1 MTTTSDT
8 RGPGSVPRP
17 ATELVRRT
25 WWAFVLGG
33 LASIAFGVLALLSPA
48 AALFVISVFF
58 AASVLLDGAA
68 ALSGAFQH
76 RDKDGWWVMA
86 LLGALGVLVG
96 GYALLVPPAAVAA
109 FVAVVALQAI
119 VLGALTVMLGWR
131 VRRVAEGEW
140 ILYLT
145 GALSVGFGLLLLAEP
160 ATGSFSLVAL
170 VALWAIVT
178 GAARTVF
185 GLKLKTQP
193 PHWNGEP
200 APRGRPLPP
209 AAAARRD
216 QPGSAPPDATSQ
228 PSRSA

>member
-1 MTTTSDT
+1 MTSSDA
-8 RGPGSVPRP
+8 RPGPAPAP
-17 ATELVRRT
+17 ATELVRKT

-33 LASIAFGVLALLSPA
+33 LASMAFGVLALLAPV
-48 AALFVISVFF
+48 AALFVLSVFF

-109 FVAVVALQAI
+109 FVAVVAFQAI
-119 VLGALTVMLGWR
+119 VLGVLTVMLGWR

-145 GALSVGFGLLLLAEP
+145 GVVSVLFGVMVLARPETGSLSVV
-160 ATGSFSLVAL
+160 SIVAF
-170 VALWAIVT
+170 WAIVT
-178 GAARTVF
+178 GGMKTVF

-200 APRGRPLPP
+200 MPRG
-209 AAAARRD
+209 
-216 QPGSAPPDATSQ
+216 
-228 PSRSA
+228 

>member
-1 MTTTSDT
+1 MTSSDA
-8 RGPGSVPRP
+8 RPGPAPAP
-17 ATELVRRT
+17 ATELVRKT

-33 LASIAFGVLALLSPA
+33 LASMAFGVLALLAPI
-48 AALFVISVFF
+48 AALFVLSVFF

-86 LLGALGVLVG
+86 LLGAHGVLVG
-96 GYALLVPPAAVAA
+96 GYALLVPPAAIAA
-109 FVAVVALQAI
+109 FVAVVAFQAI
-119 VLGALTVMLGWR
+119 VLGVLTVLLGWR

-145 GALSVGFGLLLLAEP
+145 GVVSVLFGVMVLARPEAGSLSVV
-160 ATGSFSLVAL
+160 SIVAF
-170 VALWAIVT
+170 WAIVT
-178 GAARTVF
+178 GAMKTVF

-200 APRGRPLPP
+200 APRG
-209 AAAARRD
+209 
-216 QPGSAPPDATSQ
+216 
-228 PSRSA
+228 

>member
-1 MTTTSDT
+1 MTTTPAVRPD
-8 RGPGSVPRP
+8 PVPKP

-33 LASIAFGVLALLSPA
+33 LSSMAFGVLALLAPA

-109 FVAVVALQAI
+109 FVAVVAFQAI

-131 VRRVAEGEW
+131 VRRVADGEW
-140 ILYLT
+140 MLYLT
-145 GALSVGFGLLLLAEP
+145 GGLSAGFGLLVLSDP
-160 ATGSFSLVAL
+160 ATATFPIVSL

-178 GAARTVF
+178 GAMKTVF

-193 PHWNGEP
+193 PRWNGET
-200 APRGRPLPP
+200 APQARGP
-209 AAAARRD
+209 AASGPAGRT
-216 QPGSAPPDATSQ
+216 QSGSAPPAATSQ

>member
-1 MTTTSDT
+1 MTSSDA
-8 RGPGSVPRP
+8 RPGSAPAFP

-33 LASIAFGVLALLSPA
+33 LASMAFGVLAMLAPA
-48 AALFVISVFF
+48 AALFVLGAFF
-58 AASVLLDGAA
+58 AASVLVDGAA

-96 GYALLVPPAAVAA
+96 GYALLVPPAAIAA
-109 FVAVVALQAI
+109 FVLVVAFQAI
-119 VLGALTVMLGWR
+119 VLGALTVLLGWR

-145 GALSVGFGLLLLAEP
+145 GAVSVGFGLMVLARP
-160 ATGSFSLVAL
+160 AEGGLSVLAL
-170 VALWAIVT
+170 VALWAIAT
-178 GAARTVF
+178 GAMKTVF

-200 APRGRPLPP
+200 APRG
-209 AAAARRD
+209 
-216 QPGSAPPDATSQ
+216 
-228 PSRSA
+228 

>member
-1 MTTTSDT
+1 MTSSDA
-8 RGPGSVPRP
+8 RPGPAPAP
-17 ATELVRRT
+17 ATELVRKT

-33 LASIAFGVLALLSPA
+33 LASMAFGVLALLAPI
-48 AALFVISVFF
+48 AALFVLSVFF

-96 GYALLVPPAAVAA
+96 GYALLVPPAAIAA
-109 FVAVVALQAI
+109 FVAVVAFQAI
-119 VLGALTVMLGWR
+119 VLGVLTVLLGWR

-145 GALSVGFGLLLLAEP
+145 GVVSVLFGVMVLARPEAGSLSVV
-160 ATGSFSLVAL
+160 SIVAF
-170 VALWAIVT
+170 WAIVT
-178 GAARTVF
+178 GAMKTVF

-200 APRGRPLPP
+200 APRG
-209 AAAARRD
+209 
-216 QPGSAPPDATSQ
+216 
-228 PSRSA
+228 

>member
-1 MTTTSDT
+1 MT
-8 RGPGSVPRP
+8 PPAAPRAADAPAPTPAP

-33 LASIAFGVLALLSPA
+33 LASIAFGVLALLAPA
-48 AALFVISVFF
+48 TALFVISVFF

-96 GYALLVPPAAVAA
+96 GYALLVPPAAIAA
-109 FVAVVALQAI
+109 FVAVVAFQAI
-119 VLGALTVMLGWR
+119 VLGVLTAMLGWR

-145 GALSVGFGLLLLAEP
+145 GALSAGFGLLVLADP
-160 ATGSFSLVAL
+160 AVGSFSVVAI
-170 VALWAIVT
+170 VAFWAIVT
-178 GAARTVF
+178 GVMRTVF

-193 PHWNGEP
+193 PRWNGEP
-200 APRGRPLPP
+200 SPRP
-209 AAAARRD
+209 
-216 QPGSAPPDATSQ
+216 
-228 PSRSA
+228 

>member
-1 MTTTSDT
+1 MTSSDA
-8 RGPGSVPRP
+8 RPGPAPAP
-17 ATELVRRT
+17 ATELVRKT

-33 LASIAFGVLALLSPA
+33 LASMAFGVLALLAPV
-48 AALFVISVFF
+48 AALFVLSVFF
-58 AASVLLDGAA
+58 AGSVLLDGAA

-109 FVAVVALQAI
+109 FVTVVAFQAI

-145 GALSVGFGLLLLAEP
+145 GVVSVLFGVTVLAKPEAGSLSVV
-160 ATGSFSLVAL
+160 SI

-178 GAARTVF
+178 GAMKTVF

-200 APRGRPLPP
+200 APRG
-209 AAAARRD
+209 
-216 QPGSAPPDATSQ
+216 
-228 PSRSA
+228 

>member
-1 MTTTSDT
+1 MTSSDA
-8 RGPGSVPRP
+8 RPGPAPAP
-17 ATELVRRT
+17 ATELVRKT

-33 LASIAFGVLALLSPA
+33 LASMAFGVLALLAPV
-48 AALFVISVFF
+48 AALFVLSVFF
-58 AASVLLDGAA
+58 AGSVLLNGAA

-109 FVAVVALQAI
+109 FVAVVAFQAI
-119 VLGALTVMLGWR
+119 VLGVLTVMLGWR

-145 GALSVGFGLLLLAEP
+145 GAVSLLFGVMVLARPEAGSLSVV
-160 ATGSFSLVAL
+160 SIVAF
-170 VALWAIVT
+170 WAIVT
-178 GAARTVF
+178 GAMKTVF

-200 APRGRPLPP
+200 TPRG
-209 AAAARRD
+209 
-216 QPGSAPPDATSQ
+216 
-228 PSRSA
+228 

>member
-1 MTTTSDT
+1 MTSSDA
-8 RGPGSVPRP
+8 RPAPAPAP
-17 ATELVRRT
+17 ATELVRKT

-33 LASIAFGVLALLSPA
+33 LASMAFGVLALLAPV
-48 AALFVISVFF
+48 AALFVLGVFF
-58 AASVLLDGAA
+58 AAAVLLDGAA

-76 RDKDGWWVMA
+76 RDKDGWWVLA

-109 FVAVVALQAI
+109 FVAVVAFQAI
-119 VLGALTVMLGWR
+119 VLGVLTVMLGWR

-145 GALSVGFGLLLLAEP
+145 GVVSVLFGVTVLAKPELGSLSVV
-160 ATGSFSLVAL
+160 SIVAF
-170 VALWAIVT
+170 WAIVT
-178 GAARTVF
+178 GAMKTVF

-200 APRGRPLPP
+200 APRG
-209 AAAARRD
+209 
-216 QPGSAPPDATSQ
+216 
-228 PSRSA
+228 

>member
-1 MTTTSDT
+1 MTSSDA
-8 RGPGSVPRP
+8 RPGPAPAP
-17 ATELVRRT
+17 ATELVRKT

-33 LASIAFGVLALLSPA
+33 LASMAFGVLALLAPI
-48 AALFVISVFF
+48 AALFVLSVFF

-109 FVAVVALQAI
+109 FVAVAAFQAI
-119 VLGALTVMLGWR
+119 VLGVLTVLLGWR

-145 GALSVGFGLLLLAEP
+145 GVVSVLFGVMVLAEP
-160 ATGSFSLVAL
+160 EIGSLSVVSLVAF
-170 VALWAIVT
+170 WAIVT
-178 GAARTVF
+178 GAMKTVF

-200 APRGRPLPP
+200 APRG
-209 AAAARRD
+209 
-216 QPGSAPPDATSQ
+216 
-228 PSRSA
+228 